1 MRSESFI
8 FFCGP
13 ASQPFTAATDV
24 RGWHSRD
31 GKYVPKFQVSNYIA
45 ELKIIGAL

>member
-1 MRSESFI
+1 MRSESLY
-8 FFCGP
+8 FFV
-13 ASQPFTAATDV
+13 SQPFTAAATDV

-45 ELKIIGAL
+45 ELEILGAL